1 MRGGAHRLMGIAL
14 GGIIISVV
22 KPVLPAAV
30 VVVITSVWGEM
41 TPDIDTVNSTIS
53 RRIPIIPRLINR
65 KFGHRGLLHS
75 PIFLVGLWLVIGGR
89 NFWGNVFCIG
99 YLGHLVQDL
108 FTRAGL
114 PLLFPFDK
122 RKISLFSYHSG
133 ERMDYVITSVLII
146 LLLTVNQLI

>member
-75 PIFLVGLWLVIGGR
+75 PIFLVGLWLV
-89 NFWGNVFCIG
+89 V
-99 YLGHLVQDL
+99 
-108 FTRAGL
+108 
-114 PLLFPFDK
+114 
-122 RKISLFSYHSG
+122 G
-133 ERMDYVITSVLII
+133 EIFGVMYSVLDIWDTWFKI
-146 LLLTVNQLI
+146 YLPVRGFHYYSRLIKGK

>member
-75 PIFLVGLWLVIGGR
+75 PIFLVGPTETESRETLDEAIE
-89 NFWGNVFCIG
+89 VF
-99 YLGHLVQDL
+99 H
-108 FTRAGL
+108 
-114 PLLFPFDK
+114 
-122 RKISLFSYHSG
+122 KIYEQVRGFHYYS
-133 ERMDYVITSVLII
+133 RLIKGK
-146 LLLTVNQLI
+146 

>member
-53 RRIPIIPRLINR
+53 RRIPIIPRLCNGIFNHTSLCQFYQGR
-65 KFGHRGLLHS
+65 LLLHVTIPFEEKPTS
-75 PIFLVGLWLVIGGR
+75 
-89 NFWGNVFCIG
+89 N
-99 YLGHLVQDL
+99 
-108 FTRAGL
+108 L
-114 PLLFPFDK
+114 PGDNL
-122 RKISLFSYHSG
+122 R
-133 ERMDYVITSVLII
+133 
-146 LLLTVNQLI
+146 